1 MKQHRSFVLIIL
13 GAMASLGLTIILNQS
28 SIFNH
33 EVAALELNIT
43 TVIDQAVIKKDL
55 STHTVFKVAVDDE
68 LVGYIHDYNKVQALL
83 NSVYKNEYSENFP
96 NSSVVFGKRI
106 TVAPEPSF
114 LYYED
119 KDDELVAYLADVND
133 YMITTNAIDFSDENG
148 TYATIYVQ
156 DESIYNEAL
165 MDYLGLFVGS
175 DLELLRTGGSHESLN
190 EYGSQNVDIDIVQDI
205 TMRKAYAY
213 VDEIMTRY
221 DQVFY
226 YLKYGTESEI
236 EYTQVQ
242 PYESIYALA
251 SRYGLDSER
260 LRILN
265 SETIKNVDQS
275 LVPGTDLIVT
285 WLNSPIDVV
294 VQKETLT
301 NEIVYPDSPIY
312 VEDETVRV
320 GESIV
325 QQEAMDGSRNVLRL
339 ENWVNGQVV
348 DAVELSSQTVTMP
361 QQAIIRQGTKVI
373 PGIGTGTWRWP
384 VDVPRISSR
393 VNWDPV
399 HPGYYGHNGT
409 DIQNFYNRY
418 GNIYAVDN
426 GVVEYVGYDSVRGNW
441 CLINHNNGLK
451 SQYNHMN
458 VPPFVTVGQVVE
470 KGDIIGQ
477 IGTTGK
483 TTGPHVH
490 LGVWV
495 NGVAG
500 NACDYLNCDGLD
512 W

>member
-13 GAMASLGLTIILNQS
+13 CAMASLGLTIILNQS

-325 QQEAMDGSRNVLRL
+325 QQEAMDGS
-339 ENWVNGQVV
+339 
-348 DAVELSSQTVTMP
+348 LSNP
-361 QQAIIRQGTKVI
+361 
-373 PGIGTGTWRWP
+373 
-384 VDVPRISSR
+384 
-393 VNWDPV
+393 
-399 HPGYYGHNGT
+399 
-409 DIQNFYNRY
+409 
-418 GNIYAVDN
+418 
-426 GVVEYVGYDSVRGNW
+426 
-441 CLINHNNGLK
+441 
-451 SQYNHMN
+451 
-458 VPPFVTVGQVVE
+458 
-470 KGDIIGQ
+470 
-477 IGTTGK
+477 
-483 TTGPHVH
+483 
-490 LGVWV
+490 
-495 NGVAG
+495 
-500 NACDYLNCDGLD
+500 
-512 W
+512 